1 VEISEWQNGWY
12 VHGIYGDGL
21 RHEGNVVGHWGG
33 DWRVLNDGVGG
44 NSFMTR
50 LGWQLNS
57 GAVVEATYRTLDND
71 SYTAPVYERAHA
83 LQVRYS
89 RSWNE
94 FLIGAELD
102 LGSDVF
108 GESFSRLSAFIRF

>member
-1 VEISEWQNGWY
+1 
-12 VHGIYGDGL
+12 
-21 RHEGNVVGHWGG
+21 
-33 DWRVLNDGVGG
+33 
-44 NSFMTR
+44 M
-50 LGWQLNS
+50 
-57 GAVVEATYRTLDND
+57 VEATYRTLENE

-108 GESFSRLSAFIRF
+108 GESFSRASAFIRF